1 MPALTGFNYSA
12 VTGGLKFTGNP
23 GKYFWS
29 NGYAYG
35 TAEISGNGTGGS
47 LKLKVLNGSIN
58 ISGIKLD
65 GYDQLKLKQRTLKK
79 NINESGG
86 RNLVFVFDSSFS
98 VGEVSDSAASID
110 CTITVP
116 VGGITFADTQNIR
129 RNFIDYDY
137 FPVTIF

>member
-98 VGEVSDSAASID
+98 VGKVSNSAALKD
-110 CTITVP
+110 CTITVLI
-116 VGGITFADTQNIR
+116 GGITFADTQYIGR
-129 RNFIDYDY
+129 YFIDNNY
-137 FPVTIF
+137 FSISVF